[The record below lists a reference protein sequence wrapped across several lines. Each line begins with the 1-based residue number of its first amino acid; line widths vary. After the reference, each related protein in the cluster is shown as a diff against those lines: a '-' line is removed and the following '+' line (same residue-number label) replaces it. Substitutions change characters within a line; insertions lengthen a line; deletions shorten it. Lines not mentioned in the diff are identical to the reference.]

1 MNKVLRIRHQNDL
14 WWSTIT
20 YETALTWDSLRVIVA
35 DDKNCII
42 QVNDDIVLELKQEDY
57 EKIID
62 DKAFNLKFGLKKHSF

>member
-20 YETALTWDSLRVIVA
+20 YETALAWNSFHIIAV
-35 DDKNCII
+35 DDKTCII
-42 QVNDDIVLELKQEDY
+42 QVDGDTILEMKKEDY
-57 EKIID
+57 DKIID